1 MWFLVTKTEIFQI
14 DFSQTLATA
23 TKPTIGFSVPV
34 DATNLYVDYRLG
46 NKVYVKLLNQYTDI
60 NYGSLRIGVFMLTP
74 IMKEQWA
81 DCLKTTIKSIECI
94 LY

>member
-1 MWFLVTKTEIFQI
+1 MVSSDENGNFFKSIL
-14 DFSQTLATA
+14 QTLATA

-60 NYGSLRIGVFMLTP
+60 NYGALGYL
-74 IMKEQWA
+74 
-81 DCLKTTIKSIECI
+81 C
-94 LY
+94 

>member
-23 TKPTIGFSVPV
+23 TNLQSVLVFPV

-60 NYGSLRIGVFMLTP
+60 NYGSLRIGVFMLT
-74 IMKEQWA
+74 
-81 DCLKTTIKSIECI
+81 L
-94 LY
+94 

>member
-1 MWFLVTKTEIFQI
+1 VTKTKIFQI
-14 DFSQTLATA
+14 DFSPNFGD
-23 TKPTIGFSVPV
+23 KPRIGFSVPV

-74 IMKEQWA
+74 IRRSSGQIVSKR
-81 DCLKTTIKSIECI
+81 L
-94 LY
+94 